1 MRLILT
7 LLWACSARAADVQ
20 RTPPVALP
28 QQPAALGSASVPT
41 APAAAEIPSLD
52 VRVDAEAASTSASPA
67 AAASDAAPG
76 RSGWRAAFSRK
87 PMSESSQAEWKG
99 PVRALMYGVMF
110 SERPQDETGRILDAL
125 LQPGTPWSKPL
136 LESSVAQALAS
147 KEPLAKLLPQSHSEE
162 TIRGFLSAV
171 QQDLKSRK

>member
-7 LLWACSARAADVQ
+7 LLWACSARAGELR
-20 RTPPVALP
+20 RTPPIALP
-28 QQPAALGSASVPT
+28 QEPAALGSASVPT
-41 APAAAEIPSLD
+41 APAAAEIPALD
-52 VRVDAEAASTSASPA
+52 ARVDAAAASASPA
-67 AAASDAAPG
+67 AAASDAAPQ
-76 RSGWRAAFSRK
+76 RSGWRAAFSRRA
-87 PMSESSQAEWKG
+87 MSESAQPDWKG

-136 LESSVAQALAS
+136 LESAVSQALAS
-147 KEPLAKLLPQSHSEE
+147 KEPLRKLLTQSHSEE
-162 TIRGFLSAV
+162 TIRGYLAAV